1 MLTVHS
7 ASPMAVGHTVGQ
19 LYADGTTD
27 LNVKVGDREWIRYK
41 IPLHAREI
49 MYRLDQRAGL
59 LPVGLEPRLTNSQVS
74 FLRFQVPLFEFS
86 TPGTKTEAPIN
97 EWNAPTDV
105 RPTVG
110 GTEPSQLFCSWD
122 PDHHHRAQQALK
134 RAEAAIPKLVPELS
148 QDVHK
153 GKFDDIL

>member
-1 MLTVHS
+1 MDTLQDPPACTRDYVS
-7 ASPMAVGHTVGQ
+7 IGPASGPPP
-19 LYADGTTD
+19 
-27 LNVKVGDREWIRYK
+27 R
-41 IPLHAREI
+41 
-49 MYRLDQRAGL
+49 RAGTSTYQLTGIL
-59 LPVGLEPRLTNSQVS
+59 LALSG
-74 FLRFQVPLFEFS
+74 PLFEFS
-86 TPGTKTEAPIN
+86 TPGTETAAPIN

-110 GTEPSQLFCSWD
+110 GTEPSQLFCCWD
-122 PDHHHRAQQALK
+122 PDHHQRAKQALK